1 MLLLIN
7 NLPDLISNHSP
18 TQVGLLVTPTGKK
31 NIGQQL
37 GPHPYWIGVDNGCYN
52 ADSVDS
58 FNQIEQK
65 FIDLTYRLDPGRL
78 AFVASPDII
87 ADPDQ
92 TLELFYGWR
101 PHFLHLRL
109 RTALVLQDGM
119 TTQDIPWPELEA
131 VFVGGTDQYKFSPDV
146 YRICLQAKQHR
157 KWIHFGRINSKRKL
171 SLAHDY
177 HAHSVD
183 GLHWSFYTHKNL
195 AQGIEWVQSIKS
207 QGRLFDNATLIQ
219 DH

>member
-7 NLPDLISNHSP
+7 NLPDLISSHSP

-31 NIGQQL
+31 NIGQQP
-37 GPHPYWIGVDNGCYN
+37 GP
-52 ADSVDS
+52 
-58 FNQIEQK
+58 
-65 FIDLTYRLDPGRL
+65 L
-78 AFVASPDII
+78 
-87 ADPDQ
+87 
-92 TLELFYGWR
+92 
-101 PHFLHLRL
+101 
-109 RTALVLQDGM
+109 
-119 TTQDIPWPELEA
+119 
-131 VFVGGTDQYKFSPDV
+131 
-146 YRICLQAKQHR
+146 
-157 KWIHFGRINSKRKL
+157 NSKRKL

>member
-7 NLPDLISNHSP
+7 NLPDLISSHSP

-31 NIGQQL
+31 
-37 GPHPYWIGVDNGCYN
+37 
-52 ADSVDS
+52 
-58 FNQIEQK
+58 K
-65 FIDLTYRLDPGRL
+65 
-78 AFVASPDII
+78 
-87 ADPDQ
+87 
-92 TLELFYGWR
+92 
-101 PHFLHLRL
+101 L

-131 VFVGGTDQYKFSPDV
+131 VFVDGTDQYKFSPDV